1 MTGNRQDLID
11 FVKST
16 CVHVRLSEA
25 EFAIAKT
32 WCLDT
37 VGEQRPHHPLG
48 EAEAGMMDYF
58 DGEWACTNRFVRDRP
73 DDENLYNFWFWT
85 LRDATAFALRFGH
98 I

>member
-1 MTGNRQDLID
+1 MTCNHQDLID
-11 FVKST
+11 FVRST

-25 EFAIAKT
+25 ELASAKA

-37 VGEQRPHHPLG
+37 VGAQRPHHPLG
-48 EAEAGMMDYF
+48 EAQTGYMDYF
-58 DGEWACTNRFVRDRP
+58 DGEWAYTTIVHPERLH
-73 DDENLYNFWFWT
+73 DDDIYNFWFWT